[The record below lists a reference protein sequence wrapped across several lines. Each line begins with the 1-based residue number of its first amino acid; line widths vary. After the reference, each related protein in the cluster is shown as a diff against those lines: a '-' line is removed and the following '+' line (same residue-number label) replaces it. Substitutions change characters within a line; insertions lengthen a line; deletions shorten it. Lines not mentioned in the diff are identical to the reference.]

1 MKNATVNY
9 LIIYVC
15 GLLLLC
21 FCKQTK
27 EKITN
32 EIILAD
38 STKIEAIQPTDS
50 ILLLK
55 HLDSLP
61 RINFPFLSDF
71 YNRSFPTV
79 IDLSTFKN
87 HKLFNL
93 PFTRIPRG
101 TDVGSID
108 EDVKDTT
115 FNLTDNN
122 YKAEWNLIAKTP
134 KFVVL
139 EVHSD
144 YVFLVTLTYDLKLI
158 EAIRTGYADPAGN
171 VHWHTDRHAIINKDL
186 TIILQH
192 YSEVQVAD
200 HNYDKQITEEKWFI
214 DKEGHVKQK

>member
-1 MKNATVNY
+1 MTTVKY
-9 LIIYVC
+9 LIIYIC
-15 GLLLLC
+15 GLLLLSSC
-21 FCKQTK
+21 RQTEDK
-27 EKITN
+27 TSNGTIT
-32 EIILAD
+32 AD
-38 STKIEAIQPTDS
+38 SNMIETVQQTDS
-50 ILLLK
+50 VLLLK
-55 HLDSLP
+55 HIDSLP
-61 RINFPFLSDF
+61 KINFPFLSEF

-79 IDLSTFKN
+79 IDLSAFKD

-144 YVFLVTLTYDLKLI
+144 YAFLVTLTYDLKLV

-171 VHWHTDRHAIINKDL
+171 VHWHTYRHAIINKDL

-200 HNYDKQITEEKWFI
+200 HNYDKQTTEEKWFI
-214 DKEGHVKQK
+214 DKEGHIKQK